1 MSVDTEAATLRLYA
15 RANVDPE
22 YPPGPHEVAAR
33 LGVEI
38 RYNAAQVVDGSGA
51 NYDPTRDVVWLRP
64 DLSLP
69 TELLM
74 LWHELAERELLP
86 LGRTAGHEQLCD
98 QLAYRLRMPH
108 PGFAWVA
115 EEVGPA
121 WTALARPWF
130 ASHVAA
136 GLRWGEVTGEPT
148 AVVTPSGVRYR
159 GERWAWPHEHELRAS
174 LDAGGLA
181 GHHVD
186 RVRGGLVVRA
196 R

>member
-1 MSVDTEAATLRLYA
+1 MLDTEATTLRLYDA
-15 RANVDPE
+15 ADVDPE
-22 YPPGPHEVAAR
+22 YPPGPHEVALR
-33 LGVEI
+33 LGVEV
-38 RYNAAQVVDGSGA
+38 RYDARKLMGA
-51 NYDPTRDVVWLRP
+51 SRANFDPSRNVIWLRP
-64 DLSLP
+64 GLSLP
-69 TELLM
+69 TEMLM

-86 LGRTAGHEQLCD
+86 LGWTEGHEQLCD
-98 QLAYRLRMPH
+98 QLAYRLRMPR

-148 AVVTPSGVRYR
+148 AVVTHSGVRYR
-159 GERWAWPHEHELRAS
+159 GERWAWPHEEELLARVAEGS
-174 LDAGGLA
+174 LH
-181 GHHVD
+181 GHAVD
-186 RVRGGLVVRA
+186 RVRGGAVVRA